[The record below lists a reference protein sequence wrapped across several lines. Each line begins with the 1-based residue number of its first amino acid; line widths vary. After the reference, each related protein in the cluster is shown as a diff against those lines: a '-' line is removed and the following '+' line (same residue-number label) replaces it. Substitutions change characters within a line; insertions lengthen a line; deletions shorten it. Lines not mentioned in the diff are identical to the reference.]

1 MDRSTLEASVRRKV
15 TRIAKKTDAITAL
28 SVTADD
34 DLEEMECLLEEIV
47 EDARSAA
54 EQIEEFLLLIE

>member
-47 EDARSAA
+47 EDARSAT